1 MHMIRYYFL
10 YEPTLTLSMGS
21 EYKSL
26 KQNRMANTPPTI
38 QSANENKQFQSWQD
52 RMERKQEYY
61 EWRMQSLLQ
70 QTKQLK

>member
-26 KQNRMANTPPTI
+26 KQNTMANTPATI
-38 QSANENKQFQSWQD
+38 QSTNKNKQFQTWQD